1 MRLRLFCF
9 RGDDVYKK
17 IAGLSGGER
26 ARIALLKLML
36 SRANFL
42 LLDEPTNHLDIK
54 SREALEA
61 DLESYRGTLFI
72 ISHDRYF
79 INKTADRILYL
90 DSTGITE
97 FKGGYSYYL
106 EHLERLNHDSV
117 EKKPEKPV
125 VNEFKLKKE
134 RAVGDQKDKDSRLE
148 M

>member
-1 MRLRLFCF
+1 MTETAVRNALAAFLF

-61 DLESYRGTLFI
+61 ALESYRGTLFI

-79 INKTADRILYL
+79 INKTADRNTL
-90 DSTGITE
+90 S
-97 FKGGYSYYL
+97 
-106 EHLERLNHDSV
+106 
-117 EKKPEKPV
+117 
-125 VNEFKLKKE
+125 
-134 RAVGDQKDKDSRLE
+134 
-148 M
+148 